1 MEIPRSASTLVDNCG
16 ASGHC
21 MFNVELLVDTAGAS
35 GPAAEA
41 LSYKECKCQ
50 SLQEMCVCVRSK
62 AMEINE
68 WMDAWMVL
76 PAACCLLVAA
86 CCLHA

>member
-1 MEIPRSASTLVDNCG
+1 MDE
-16 ASGHC
+16 C
-21 MFNVELLVDTAGAS
+21 MDECTAACMDVWIVSIKKLLVDTAGAS
-35 GPAAEA
+35 GPAVEA

-50 SLQEMCVCVRSK
+50 SLQEMCVGVRSK

-76 PAACCLLVAA
+76 PAVCCLLVAA
-86 CCLHA
+86 CCLHMLS